1 MQFLSKLAGLFGRRN
16 SSNGMLPGERLLA
29 PDAYEPLLHRCE
41 GIIVEIKG
49 ARDDARAHSK
59 AIAESVERI
68 HTKLK
73 RWDGDG
79 LPATSEEFEALCPSV
94 EALKREEIARAG
106 TAFHFD
112 GESFGPVQMA
122 KEAAKG
128 ARAVAGLPCEGKD
141 FSTDAPVFDADHDL
155 QIMGILG
162 VNAKAGWVLVADLPV
177 QLTEHGHIKS
187 RRLRFKKIVQFDRND
202 QSSGSFHCYGRL
214 PDGKEAA

>member
-16 SSNGMLPGERLLA
+16 SPNGMLPGERLLA

-49 ARDDARAHSK
+49 ARDDARANSK

-68 HTKLK
+68 HAKLK

-79 LPATSEEFEALCPSV
+79 LPATRDEFEALCPSDAAR
-94 EALKREEIARAG
+94 ENALRAQ
-106 TAFHFD
+106 
-112 GESFGPVQMA
+112 EST
-122 KEAAKG
+122 EG
-128 ARAVAGLPCEGKD
+128 ARAAAGLPCEGKD
-141 FSTDAPVFDADHDL
+141 FSTDAPVFEEDNNL
-155 QIMGILG
+155 QIMGILA
-162 VNAKAGWVLVADLPV
+162 VNAKAGWVLVADLPA

-187 RRLRFKKIVQFDRND
+187 RRLRFKKIVQFDPND

-214 PDGKEAA
+214 PE

>member
-68 HTKLK
+68 HAKLK

-79 LPATSEEFEALCPSV
+79 LPATREEFDGFCPSPV
-94 EALKREEIARAG
+94 ARENADLALENA
-106 TAFHFD
+106 
-112 GESFGPVQMA
+112 Q
-122 KEAAKG
+122 G
-128 ARAVAGLPCEGKD
+128 ARDAVGLPCDGKD
-141 FSTDAPVFDADHDL
+141 FATDAPVFDADHDL
-155 QIMGILG
+155 MIMGVLA
-162 VNAKAGWVLVADLPV
+162 VNAKAGWILVADLPV
-177 QLTEHGHIKS
+177 VPNEHGHIKS
-187 RRLRFKKIVQFDRND
+187 RRIRFASIIEFKPND
-202 QSSGSFHCYGRL
+202 QGSGSFHCYGRL
-214 PDGKEAA
+214 PE